1 MGLQTLRRTNIK
13 SGEEHEVNESKL
25 HQRHK
30 FDLSELM
37 LDPPL
42 AHCLTS
48 RYTTGTLML
57 LPKLHWALLNSTNAI
72 CTGDGKNRFAR
83 KLVLAH
89 CLTYTCNCMF
99 FPLISNWRPVAL
111 AMITLRFRPWAL
123 LGHHHLISSR
133 PAPSYSSSSF
143 V

>member
-1 MGLQTLRRTNIK
+1 MMPRQLPNFDTLLINSLIIQQYFDWVVATCKTNTGEENPSYWTNIK
-13 SGEEHEVNESKL
+13 SRQEHEVNETKL
-25 HQRHK
+25 NQRHD

-89 CLTYTCNCMF
+89 CLTYM
-99 FPLISNWRPVAL
+99 
-111 AMITLRFRPWAL
+111 
-123 LGHHHLISSR
+123 
-133 PAPSYSSSSF
+133 
-143 V
+143 